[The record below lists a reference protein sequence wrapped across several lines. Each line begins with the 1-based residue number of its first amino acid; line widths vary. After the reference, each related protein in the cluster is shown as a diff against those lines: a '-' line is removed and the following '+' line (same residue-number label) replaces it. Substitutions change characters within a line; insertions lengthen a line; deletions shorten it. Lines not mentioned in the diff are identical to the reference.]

1 MNSYSSSTTQNINGY
16 LNQGLASLQTPL
28 ATANAAKGV
37 STVSGVQPSAFV
49 GANHTQLPSWMPS
62 NPDQNLTE
70 LLNTYAGVNSAFD
83 PSGQVAARNNSIAQN
98 TASGNQAA
106 NNAAREYTNRA
117 AQSGGSALGAGVVKA
132 QSLLPVMS
140 GNNQLRTQAA
150 DIAAEAHQ
158 KAASLSSQIASTL
171 GQLRTSYL
179 GTLADFSAKQQ
190 GMAIQ
195 NNQFNANLGLQD
207 YTARQNVANSAAQQQ
222 LSYNQTQ
229 ADLYKNAMSNTVAA
243 QSSAVAAANSILA
256 QKQAPSYNLSFNAPA
271 YGQNSNYSNQTQFD
285 NLGAYQNQALS
296 ALAGMF

>member
-49 GANHTQLPSWMPS
+49 GANQTQLPSWMPS

-117 AQSGGSALGAGVVKA
+117 AQSGGSSLGAGVVKA

-140 GNNQLRTQAA
+140 SNNQLQTQAA
-150 DIAAEAHQ
+150 DIAAKAHQ
-158 KAASLSSQIASTL
+158 DAASLSSQIANTI
-171 GQLRTSYL
+171 GQLRQSYL
-179 GTLADFSAKQQ
+179 GTLADFSTKQQ

-207 YTARQNVANSAAQQQ
+207 YTARQNVANSAAQRQ

-229 ADLYKNAMSNTVAA
+229 ADLYKNAMSNTVTT
-243 QSSAVAAANSILA
+243 QSSALAAANSVLA
-256 QKQAPSYNLSFNAPA
+256 LKQAPSSNLIFNVPA
-271 YGQNSNYSNQTQFD
+271 YGQTTRNSNQPQLE
-285 NLGAYQNQALS
+285 NLGAYQNSALS